1 MSEDPFNPN
10 SPQALIR
17 SFEIR
22 QARTR
27 ERHISM
33 FPSNSSTKALL
44 ARALM
49 TVQLALTT
57 LGLFGAGEALAQAPK
72 SLAAREKEWQSCE
85 LAHYTGPREGR
96 RSYVVDNYLWVVTPE
111 FARRYCM
118 PETMVS
124 PDLKGAEAIAFR
136 MADGA
141 DMDRCRVDD
150 QGRHQCTRQS
160 MARFEIYLSQNL
172 NLPAANPDVRFFE
185 NRRNTSEWLFSG
197 NQERVSRSQ
206 RYKRGDYSPPSGSI
220 PRYGNAFAHPD
231 GGYRFGLWHA
241 PKGVLPWPVGPLWEV
256 GFRESVVPRV
266 DMLILENNLGLDFG
280 FEMKHYQAHKIEP
293 GDPGGRYV
301 IVMHKRDIATQNK
314 EFKLIPSDF
323 EHVIYLPHQFAMQM
337 RDMAMKSG
345 ASNFL
350 NFIDVFGNR

>member
-1 MSEDPFNPN
+1 MIPSK
-10 SPQALIR
+10 S
-17 SFEIR
+17 
-22 QARTR
+22 
-27 ERHISM
+27 SM
-33 FPSNSSTKALL
+33 KALA
-44 ARALM
+44 ARMLM

-72 SLAAREKEWQSCE
+72 SLAVREKEWQSCE

-160 MARFEIYLSQNL
+160 MARFEIYLSQDL
-172 NLPAANPDVRFFE
+172 KLPAANPEVRFFE
-185 NRRNTSEWLFSG
+185 NRRNTSEWLIEDHIPIQKHKSFLYG
-197 NQERVSRSQ
+197 KGQCT
-206 RYKRGDYSPPSGSI
+206 PPPGSI

-256 GFRESVVPRV
+256 GFRESVFEGM
-266 DMLILENNLGLDFG
+266 DMLILDDTLGIRFG
-280 FEMKHYQAHKIEP
+280 FEMAHYQAHKIEP

-301 IVMHKRDIATQNK
+301 IAMDKRDLATINK
-314 EFKLIPSDF
+314 KGKVIPDDF